1 MDCISEDI
9 NEYNQVK
16 NMLIVVDGMIADII
30 TNKKFQTIVRERFI
44 RCRKLNIS
52 YICHTVFFFGSKRS
66 QFKFYTL
73 FKTELQQIAT
83 NRSADIDYKDFMKIY
98 RKCTSEPYSFLNID
112 TTLLAKDLLRKI
124 FYSLIKSFNLRH

>member
-1 MDCISEDI
+1 MDYISEDI

-16 NMLIVVDGMIADII
+16 NILMVLDDMIADII

-52 YICHTVFFFGSKRS
+52 YICHTVFFFCSKRS

-83 NRSADIDYKDFMKIY
+83 NHSADIDYKDFMNIY
-98 RKCTSEPYSFLNID
+98 RKCTGEPYSFLNLD
-112 TTLLAKDLLRKI
+112 TTLLAKDLLRKNLLLSYKI
-124 FYSLIKSFNLRH
+124 F

>member
-16 NMLIVVDGMIADII
+16 NILIVVDDMIADII

-52 YICHTVFFFGSKRS
+52 YICHTVFFFCSKRS

-98 RKCTSEPYSFLNID
+98 TKCTSEPYSFLNID
-112 TTLLAKDLLRKI
+112 TTLLAKDLLRKNLLLSYKI
-124 FYSLIKSFNLRH
+124 F

>member
-1 MDCISEDI
+1 MDYISEDI

-16 NMLIVVDGMIADII
+16 NILVVVDHMIVDII

-52 YICHTVFFFGSKRS
+52 YICHTVFFFCSKRS

-83 NRSADIDYKDFMKIY
+83 NRSAGIDYKDFMEIY
-98 RKCTSEPYSFLNID
+98 RKCTREPYSFLNID
-112 TTLLAKDLLRKI
+112 TTLHAEYLLRK
-124 FYSLIKSFNLRH
+124 NLLLS

>member
-1 MDCISEDI
+1 MDYISEDI

-16 NMLIVVDGMIADII
+16 NILIVVDDMIADII
-30 TNKKFQTIVRERFI
+30 TNKEFQTIVRERFI

-83 NRSADIDYKDFMKIY
+83 NRSADIDYKDFMNIY
-98 RKCTSEPYSFLNID
+98 RKCTSEPYFFLNLD
-112 TTLLAKDLLRKI
+112 TTLLAKDLLRKNLLLSYKI
-124 FYSLIKSFNLRH
+124 F

>member
-1 MDCISEDI
+1 MDYISEDI

-16 NMLIVVDGMIADII
+16 NILMVLDDMIADII
-30 TNKKFQTIVRERFI
+30 TNKQFQTIVKERFI

-52 YICHTVFFFGSKRS
+52 YICHTVFFFCSKRS

-83 NRSADIDYKDFMKIY
+83 NRSAGIGYKDFMKIY
-98 RKCTSEPYSFLNID
+98 RKCTSEPYFFLNID
-112 TTLLAKDLLRKI
+112 TTLHAEDLLRFRKILLLSYKI
-124 FYSLIKSFNLRH
+124 F